1 LRIIISE
8 YSRIIKFIYI
18 KYFRIF
24 WVNIVFAEPLINPLL
39 LLEYEA
45 PSFVVYYYLVVF
57 TLFLAYILLL
67 CVNHYS
73 HYTYYDGNGANEL
86 YEHRFYIS
94 PGAPTFLSFFRTW
107 IISPSLKLTSSYL
120 NFGYHGFNP
129 VPMLTFFLPLI
140 FGVMFADVG
149 HGLILMEFGLLMML
163 FNGRVNG
170 MLSYI
175 VDNGGV
181 LFTCGLS
188 STIIGIFS
196 GEFFGYHVNIL
207 PIKIFIP
214 LVNVTLPF
222 SFMDNIMA
230 AIKLCI
236 LIATIHLSSG
246 MIIDFINRIW
256 NGEYL
261 RAFTFSFARLWFYIG
276 FIVSIFINKLDI
288 QAWIYNPLTTFGV
301 VLPLMVMCIGGI
313 LSGDPV
319 DGFICTFET
328 TIESLSHTVSYLRIL
343 ALALVHSLLSRVFID
358 LSGGNLFIMVIGTIL
373 ILVLE
378 GLIVFIHTVRLMWVE
393 WFSKFVH

>member
-1 LRIIISE
+1 
-8 YSRIIKFIYI
+8 
-18 KYFRIF
+18 
-24 WVNIVFAEPLINPLL
+24 VNIMLTKPLINPISLS
-39 LLEYEA
+39 EYEA
-45 PSFVVYYYLVVF
+45 PSFAVYYYLIVF
-57 TLFLAYILLL
+57 TLFLVYILLL

-73 HYTYYDGNGANEL
+73 HYAYYDGNGVAEL
-86 YEHRFYIS
+86 YDHKIHAF
-94 PGAPTFLSFFRTW
+94 PGTYKFSSFFRTW
-107 IISPSLKLTSSYL
+107 IITPSLKLSSSYL

-140 FGVMFADVG
+140 FGIMFADIG

-175 VDNGGV
+175 TDNGGV

-188 STIIGIFS
+188 STIMGMIF

-207 PIKIFIP
+207 PIKLFIP
-214 LVNVTLPF
+214 LINVTLPF

-236 LIATIHLSSG
+236 LIAAIHLSSG
-246 MIIDFINRIW
+246 MLIDFVNKVW
-256 NGEYL
+256 SGEYL
-261 RAFTFSFARLWFYIG
+261 KAFTFSFARLWFYIG
-276 FIVSIFINKLDI
+276 FIISIFMNKLDI
-288 QAWIYNPLTTFGV
+288 QAWIYNPLTTFGI
-301 VLPLMVMCIGGI
+301 VLPLMIMCVGGL

-319 DGFICTFET
+319 DGFIVTFET
-328 TIESLSHTVSYLRIL
+328 AIESLSHTISYLRIL
-343 ALALVHSLLSRVFID
+343 ALALIHSLLSGIFID
-358 LSGGNLFIMVIGTIL
+358 LSGGNPFVLLVGTIL